1 MSGYEFALCR
11 VVLALNFFG
20 VFIGSLV
27 GVVLNQE
34 PQLEAIELWKILG
47 VISMGL
53 VAASAVLLGWNRRTF
68 SLLLIGTWS
77 LLLWGTE
84 LGLDLAFT
92 QLLYGFLS

>member
-34 PQLEAIELWKILG
+34 PQLEAIELWKSLG
-47 VISMGL
+47 VSSKVHGFGCLYSLDESKEKLIQIRTDCASLHVVGL
-53 VAASAVLLGWNRRTF
+53 SSLTPFVAN
-68 SLLLIGTWS
+68 
-77 LLLWGTE
+77 
-84 LGLDLAFT
+84 
-92 QLLYGFLS
+92 